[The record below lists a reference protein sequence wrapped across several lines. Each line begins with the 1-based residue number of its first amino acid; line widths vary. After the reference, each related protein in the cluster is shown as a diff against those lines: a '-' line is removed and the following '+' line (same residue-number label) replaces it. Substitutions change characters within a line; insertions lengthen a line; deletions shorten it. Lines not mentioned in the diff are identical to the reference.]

1 MYFPVLKIQNAKHVV
16 KEHLLA
22 ADRPTTDY
30 YWIHG
35 PHSIEYQQS
44 LQTKIYC
51 SFKFT
56 LFPFDSNQCN
66 FVIRSGESRDSFL
79 KLLPFEIH
87 YNEIILVH
95 GQEPIQIEQS
105 VLPLGKGVS
114 CSKFLSA
121 QIMYQ
126 NSNITI
132 KILIQ
137 FLEFKLSFSVDI
149 SPFLCN
155 DLQF

>member
-66 FVIRSGESRDSFL
+66 FVIRSGESRDAFL
-79 KLLPFEIH
+79 KLSPFEIH

-95 GQEPIQIEQS
+95 GQEPVQIEQS

-114 CSKFLSA
+114 DLEMCTDYISLS
-121 QIMYQ
+121 
-126 NSNITI
+126 
-132 KILIQ
+132 
-137 FLEFKLSFSVDI
+137 
-149 SPFLCN
+149 
-155 DLQF
+155 

>member
-1 MYFPVLKIQNAKHVV
+1 MIKNSFWPAWTNIAFYRETTWYAPSKVEIDEMYFPVLKVQNAKHVV

-56 LFPFDSNQCN
+56 LFPFDSNECD
-66 FVIRSGESRDSFL
+66 FVIRSGESRDAFL

-87 YNEIILVH
+87 YDEKILVH
-95 GQEPIQIEQS
+95 GQEPIKIEQS

-114 CSKFLSA
+114 DLEMCTDYSSLS
-121 QIMYQ
+121 
-126 NSNITI
+126 
-132 KILIQ
+132 
-137 FLEFKLSFSVDI
+137 
-149 SPFLCN
+149 
-155 DLQF
+155 